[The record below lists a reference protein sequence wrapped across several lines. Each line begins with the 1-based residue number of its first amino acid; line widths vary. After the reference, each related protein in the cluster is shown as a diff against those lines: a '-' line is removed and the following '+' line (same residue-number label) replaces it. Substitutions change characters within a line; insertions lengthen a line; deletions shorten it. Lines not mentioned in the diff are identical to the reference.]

1 MPAKTSWPRIL
12 VADDHAVVRRGVIE
26 ILRDSVPGAAF
37 GEAETGRRALEMARA
52 EKWDLAILDVS
63 LPDRSGLEVLK
74 EIRGLDPAI
83 PVLVLSMHSEEQF
96 ALRTLRAGASGYVT
110 KKTAPQEIGEAVRRV
125 LAGGRYITPSI
136 AERMALA
143 IADPKDKSPHERLS
157 DREYQIFRR
166 LALGKTVKEI
176 ARELSVSVQTVSTHR
191 ARILAKM
198 GFQTNAELT
207 EYAIRDHLLE

>member
-1 MPAKTSWPRIL
+1 MPQIL
-12 VADDHAVVRRGVIE
+12 VADDHAVVRRGLIE

-37 GEAETGRRALEMARA
+37 GEAETGWRALELARA

-63 LPDRSGLEVLK
+63 LPDQSGLEVLK
-74 EIRGLDPAI
+74 QIRGFAPRL
-83 PVLVLSMHSEEQF
+83 PVLVLSMHPEEQF
-96 ALRTLRAGASGYVT
+96 ALRALRAGAAGYVT

-125 LAGGRYITPSI
+125 LAGGRYITPSL
-136 AERMALA
+136 AEMMALEMSQR
-143 IADPKDKSPHERLS
+143 IEKEPHERLS
-157 DREYQIFRR
+157 DREYQVFRR

-176 ARELSVSVQTVSTHR
+176 ASELSVSVQTVSTYR

-198 GFQTNAELT
+198 GFRTNAELT